1 VPAVP
6 APLRAP
12 ELGPGAWVQGP
23 PVSLAAARGRPAL
36 VEFWEATCVNCLRT
50 LPYLA
55 GWHRRYATRG
65 LTIVGVHTPE
75 FEVTRDAEVVA
86 AAVAAEGIPYPV
98 LLDADETTWDRFAN
112 KVWPARYL
120 IDGRGYIRFE
130 HFGEGAY
137 GDTERWIQRL
147 LGEAGDPGPF
157 PEPMAP
163 LRPEDRPGAFCARPT
178 AELHLGWHR
187 GRMAGPVAYRPGEVV
202 AHPRGNAPAAL
213 EDGTF
218 VARGRW
224 RHEAEYLEAAEA
236 GAELELAFTAAG
248 ANLVVAPPAGEE
260 GAVEVELIEDAPT
273 EAEGRS
279 RPGGSGAGGR
289 ATDGRRDPGTTRR
302 IPVPPDL
309 ASPDLVEEG
318 ANGHLA
324 TRVRWHRPRMLAL
337 LAADDFAPRRLV
349 VRFLVPG
356 ARAYAFSFTGCV
368 VPREGARPA

>member
-1 VPAVP
+1 MPAVP

-12 ELGPGAWVQGP
+12 ELGPGVWVQGP

-36 VEFWEATCVNCLRT
+36 VELWEATCVNCLRT

-55 GWHRRYATRG
+55 EWHRRYAPRG
-65 LTIVGVHTPE
+65 LTVVGVHTPE

-86 AAVAAEGIPYPV
+86 AAVAAEGVPYPV

-137 GDTERWIQRL
+137 GETERWIQRL

-202 AHPRGNAPAAL
+202 AHPRGAVPAGL

-224 RHEAEYLEAAEA
+224 RHEAEFLEAAEA
-236 GAELELAFTAAG
+236 GAEIEVELTAAG

-260 GAVEVELIEDAPT
+260 GAVEVELVDA
-273 EAEGRS
+273 
-279 RPGGSGAGGR
+279 GSG
-289 ATDGRRDPGTTRR
+289 RRGA
-302 IPVPPDL
+302 VPPDL
-309 ASPDLVEEG
+309 AGPDLVEEG

-324 TRVRWHRPRMLAL
+324 TRARWSRPRMLAL
-337 LAADDFAPRRLV
+337 LDAPDFAPRRLL

-368 VPREGARPA
+368 VPAEGARPA